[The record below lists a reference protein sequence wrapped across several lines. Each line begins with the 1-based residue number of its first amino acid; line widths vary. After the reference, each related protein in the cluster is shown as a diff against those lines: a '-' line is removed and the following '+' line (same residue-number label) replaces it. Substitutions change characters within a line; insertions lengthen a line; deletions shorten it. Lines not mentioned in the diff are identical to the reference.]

1 MSMEGSRL
9 ILDKHQKLNN
19 LCIAELTK
27 QRYWDEMHPKI
38 TAKIMQIAMGLGM
51 EKSEQ
56 ADTAIQNG
64 VVGLTDLVGKEAA
77 ETTLAELTE
86 WKNQLNI
93 PEEVFKQTAWDVDG
107 TERIYHNTQK
117 ISADGDPLV
126 HHIYKSVKKFDHGK
140 LANFTASMVEANLA
154 AVTVL
159 SGSPMISLAAEGAST
174 LFVMST
180 GGPEENKILKELYFG
195 RRLEI
200 RRKRIAEET
209 ELALTNYEKGLLTH
223 NGPQLALSE
232 VVLSQLVGPEKI
244 ADVLERDPINDFTV
258 TAPIELAK
266 EENK

>member
-1 MSMEGSRL
+1 
-9 ILDKHQKLNN
+9 
-19 LCIAELTK
+19 
-27 QRYWDEMHPKI
+27 
-38 TAKIMQIAMGLGM
+38 
-51 EKSEQ
+51 
-56 ADTAIQNG
+56 
-64 VVGLTDLVGKEAA
+64 
-77 ETTLAELTE
+77 
-86 WKNQLNI
+86 
-93 PEEVFKQTAWDVDG
+93 
-107 TERIYHNTQK
+107 
-117 ISADGDPLV
+117 
-126 HHIYKSVKKFDHGK
+126 